1 MLEECDVD
9 ALHHLSSSLK
19 TDLRF
24 GIFKEQLVLHPL
36 FRLWADVGPGVVRDL
51 CGDEETMSYTWLE
64 PGDDLFVAG
73 TYSSRAFLLAKGA
86 LSYQLD
92 REFSFYAGQ
101 RKGVPQGSWLCEA
114 ALW

>member
-51 CGDEETMSYTWLE
+51 CGDKGAMSYTWLE

-73 TYSSRAFLLAKGA
+73 KYSSQAFLLARGTMT
-86 LSYQLD
+86 YQLD
-92 REFSFYAGQ
+92 PEFSFSDGQ
-101 RKGVPQGSWLCEA
+101 RR
-114 ALW
+114 